1 MATNEPTLNV
11 LISSKEKEFTQE
23 RADIRSLMA
32 PMPLLVA
39 DAAEDWD
46 PESAPVRETYL
57 RQAKS
62 CALYVGLFGCV
73 FSAPTIE
80 EYRAAAGNPH
90 RQILVY
96 VKECASGRDAALTAF
111 LHEVSDPE
119 SGRTL
124 VTYTFWDEVRPQ
136 FVRHLWG
143 AIQRMIAHC
152 IELGNKPASLSGGA
166 GALERRRNRYAAALA
181 EMGFPIEADRALEL
195 ATELSR
201 FAPPD

>member
-11 LISSKEKEFTQE
+11 LISSKQKEFVRE

-46 PESAPVRETYL
+46 PQSAAIRETYL

-80 EYRAAAGNPH
+80 EYRAAAGNPL
-90 RQILVY
+90 RQVLVY
-96 VKECASGRDAALTAF
+96 VKECAGGRDAALTDF
-111 LHEVSDPE
+111 LHELSDPE

-124 VTYTFWDEVRPQ
+124 VTYTVWDEVRPQ
-136 FVRHLWG
+136 FMRHLWA
-143 AIQRMIAHC
+143 AIQRMIEHC
-152 IELGNKPASLSGGA
+152 IELGNKPVTLSSGA
-166 GALERRRNRYAAALA
+166 GALERRRHRYEAALA
-181 EMGFPIEADRALEL
+181 EMGFPVEGDRALEL
-195 ATELSR
+195 AAELRR
-201 FAPPD
+201 FTPPD